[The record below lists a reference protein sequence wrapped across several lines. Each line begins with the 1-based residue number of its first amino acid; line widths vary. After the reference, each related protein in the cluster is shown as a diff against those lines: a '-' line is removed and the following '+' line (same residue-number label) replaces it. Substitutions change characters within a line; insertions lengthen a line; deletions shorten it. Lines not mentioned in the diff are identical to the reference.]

1 MTLYLIIE
9 HFPVDP
15 KPIYERFRTHGRL
28 TPEGLTYIN
37 SWITKDL
44 SKCYQIMETDDRK
57 LLGEWMAKWE
67 DLVRFEVVELL
78 SSADAAR
85 KIIQES
91 S

>member
-9 HFPVDP
+9 YFPVDP

-28 TPEGLTYIN
+28 APEGLTYIN
-37 SWITKDL
+37 SWVTKDL

-57 LLGEWMAKWE
+57 LLEEWMAKWE

-85 KIIQES
+85 KIMQES